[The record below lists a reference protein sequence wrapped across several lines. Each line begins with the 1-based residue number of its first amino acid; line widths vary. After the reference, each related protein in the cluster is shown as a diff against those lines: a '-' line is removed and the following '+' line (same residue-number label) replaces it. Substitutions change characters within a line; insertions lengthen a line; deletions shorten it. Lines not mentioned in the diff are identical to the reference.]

1 MSSSSGFWIPF
12 DATEEEV
19 AELRIVRD
27 DIPDGV
33 RTMLDDWVLDHLS
46 DGYSSVSV
54 QTGQRLQSTFRLNL
68 GITSARPPSTKNVLG
83 ELYRMGGDR
92 LVLRVVDWFL
102 SQYEPG
108 FSGPPQDVLDL
119 AVNLSL
125 SGAAVRVKEKN
136 GTYRLTRLF
145 PKGVE
150 QAAEEAAIAAGAS
163 ASRHL
168 VEAWNAINAVEPNP
182 KEAFSEGIK
191 AVELAVHEVVLPKA
205 KKVRLSQSVQALKDK
220 KDWALV
226 LATRDDNYPNH
237 REVLI
242 GMLETL
248 VFAQNG
254 RHGGD
259 PNNLEEARA
268 HVMLASLLVGWFA
281 TGAVVMEPRSP

>member
-1 MSSSSGFWIPF
+1 MSSSPGPWVPF

-19 AELRIVRD
+19 AELRIIRD

-33 RTMLDDWVLDHLS
+33 RTMLNDWVLDELS
-46 DGYSSVSV
+46 AGYSTVSV

-68 GITSARPPSTKNVLG
+68 GVTSSQPPTTKDVLG
-83 ELYRMGGDR
+83 NLYSLGGDR

-102 SQYEPG
+102 SSYEPW
-108 FSGPPQDVLDL
+108 FSGPPERVLEL
-119 AVNLSL
+119 ANNLAL
-125 SGAAVRVKEKN
+125 SGAAVRVVEKAN
-136 GTYRLTRLF
+136 SYRLSRLV
-145 PKGVE
+145 PEGVE
-150 QAAEEAAIAAGAS
+150 QAAEAAAIAASAS
-163 ASRHL
+163 AGKHL
-168 VEAWNAINAVEPNP
+168 VGAWNAINAMEPNP

-191 AVELAVHEVVLPKA
+191 AVELAVHEVVTPDA

-237 REVLI
+237 QEVVI

-254 RHGGD
+254 RHGGE

-281 TGAVVMEPRSP
+281 TGAVVMSPRS